1 MTKPKKLNKNQEK
14 FLIALM
20 ESSSI
25 IEASRQAG
33 VSNVTGHTYLNDP
46 TFKAEYARIR
56 RDTFQMATNKLQQSA
71 VQAVDVLNSVM
82 LDEETPASSRV
93 QSARAVLE
101 NAYKAYEQDDI
112 KQRLEQLEELLN
124 ERY

>member
-1 MTKPKKLNKNQEK
+1 MTKLTKNKEK

-20 ESSSI
+20 ESNSI
-25 IEASRQAG
+25 SEACKKAG
-33 VSNVTGHTYLNDP
+33 ISTVTGHNYLNDP
-46 TFKAEYARIR
+46 DFKALYNQTR

-124 ERY
+124 ERT

>member
-1 MTKPKKLNKNQEK
+1 MAKLTKNKEK

-20 ESSSI
+20 ESNSI
-25 IEASRQAG
+25 SEACKNAG
-33 VSNVTGHTYLNDP
+33 FSTVTGHKYLNDP
-46 TFKAEYARIR
+46 DFKALYNQTR

-101 NAYKAYEQDDI
+101 NAYRAYEQDDI
-112 KQRLEQLEELLN
+112 QQRLEQLEELLN
-124 ERY
+124 ERD

>member
-1 MTKPKKLNKNQEK
+1 
-14 FLIALM
+14 M
-20 ESSSI
+20 ESNSI
-25 IEASRQAG
+25 SEACKNAG
-33 VSNVTGHTYLNDP
+33 FSTVTGHKYLNDP
-46 TFKAEYARIR
+46 DFKALYNQTR

-101 NAYKAYEQDDI
+101 NAYRAYEQDDI
-112 KQRLEQLEELLN
+112 QQRLEQLEELLN
-124 ERY
+124 ERD

>member
-1 MTKPKKLNKNQEK
+1 MTKLTKNKEK

-20 ESSSI
+20 ESNSI
-25 IEASRQAG
+25 SEACKKAG
-33 VSNVTGHTYLNDP
+33 ISTVTGHSYLND
-46 TFKAEYARIR
+46 TDFKMIYNQTR

-124 ERY
+124 ERN